1 MSTTI
6 NTIARETAPIHA
18 LKSNAET
25 GNPSFPL
32 PPIPSR
38 QHQRL
43 NEGTQLAIYI
53 AGSRAH
59 QHFLQPM
66 GMTAYQVGVTGR
78 RSFHDRIEDKRHR
91 RYGSILMDPRA
102 PEAGSCSLRCGD
114 DICLIRIFDDML
126 RGVTIPAGLAVVD
139 GVIKVRLL
147 PGITTEEADK
157 RVSDMLAPRSLNLYL
172 GTPDGQRR
180 MVDAGYDPQHRLTTE
195 YTDIGRKP
203 RYSLA
208 EEIYLI
214 RPKRELQGL
223 LDAVE
228 EALRGRIQIE

>member
-1 MSTTI
+1 MSTTN

-43 NEGTQLAIYI
+43 DEGTRLAIYI

-78 RSFHDRIEDKRHR
+78 RSFHDRIEDKRHH
-91 RYGSILMDPRA
+91 RYGSILMNPRA
-102 PEAGSCSLRCGD
+102 PEAGSYSLRCGD

-126 RGVTIPAGLAVVD
+126 RGVTIPVGLAVVD
-139 GVIKVRLL
+139 GVMEVRLL

-157 RVSDMLAPRSLNLYL
+157 RISRMLAPRSLNRYL
-172 GTPDGQRR
+172 ATLDGQKR
-180 MVDAGYDPQHRLTTE
+180 MAEAGYDPRHRLTTA
-195 YTDIGRKP
+195 YTDIGREP

-214 RPKRELQGL
+214 RPKRELQRL
-223 LDAVE
+223 LDAVA
-228 EALRGRIQIE
+228 EALSGSISIK